1 MRRWHSTSRACIA
14 GRANEDAALVVGR
27 PETGEELF
35 GAGVWVPP
43 ALTGNLVARGDDCC
57 QRTLAFVVGKVRCER
72 LVGCIDLSPLANT
85 LRGIISMVA
94 NHSRMFEHAL
104 HSAA

>member
-27 PETGEELF
+27 PKTGEELF

-43 ALTGNLVARGDDCC
+43 AFDR
-57 QRTLAFVVGKVRCER
+57 
-72 LVGCIDLSPLANT
+72 
-85 LRGIISMVA
+85 
-94 NHSRMFEHAL
+94 
-104 HSAA
+104 